1 MEWIDLL
8 IAGSVGL
15 ATSYSLITLILYATR
30 RYGVPDR
37 TIEAHHTHKI
47 PIPRFGGV
55 ALAGSLAVVFLLF
68 SFLLGKDFWVQSQRG
83 LIVVLT
89 LAMFFVGLYDDL
101 FVLGAK
107 RKLFGQLVIA
117 SLAYIYGIGI
127 HEFKI
132 PITYKVIELGLWSGP
147 VTVIWLVAMTNLINL
162 IDGIDGLAGG
172 ICLML
177 MSLFLYVSMQSGIVP
192 IISAGLVGAL
202 LAFLRF
208 NFPPAKI
215 YMGDGGAYMLGFF
228 IGCTTIVTSQK
239 GTIVAALVAPLFV
252 LALPIIDTSLA
263 IIRRGL
269 KGLPLFRADK
279 RHIHHRLLAA
289 GHSRRQVVLGLYLF
303 TAFFLVLGFSTFFWH
318 GQYFPLFLG
327 IATLTVVMLA
337 GKFSFSREWFSVG
350 RVLGNSLEARAD
362 IQYAMSLSRWLALE
376 GARAPNLEKLGED
389 VVFIARKLGFVSVRI
404 RLEDDEKTWNLA
416 DLSPQDCG
424 YHRLKLPQHKYCF
437 LELGTTREMD
447 LWPVEARIT
456 SNSAPDILAD
466 LVAEGWGKAM
476 KDWKA
481 RTKLPVR
488 FDARR
493 PIASGEVHNIPKFT
507 VPSGEFL
514 TKIEPIEPDK

>member
-37 TIEAHHTHKI
+37 TIEAHHTHKV

-55 ALAGSLAVVFLLF
+55 ALAGSLAVVFLLYT
-68 SFLLGKDFWVQSQRG
+68 FLMGKDFWIQNQRG
-83 LIVVLT
+83 MIVVFT
-89 LAMFFVGLYDDL
+89 LAMFFLGLYDDL

-117 SLAYIYGIGI
+117 TLTYLYGIGI
-127 HEFKI
+127 HQFKI
-132 PITYKVIELGLWSGP
+132 PITYQVIDLGLWSGP
-147 VTVIWLVAMTNLINL
+147 ITVIWLVAITNLINL

-192 IISAGLVGAL
+192 IVSAGMVGAL
-202 LAFLRF
+202 LGFLRF

-289 GHSRRQVVLGLYLF
+289 GQTLRVSSRFRTCLRSSPVNVPACF
-303 TAFFLVLGFSTFFWH
+303 VIRS
-318 GQYFPLFLG
+318 
-327 IATLTVVMLA
+327 
-337 GKFSFSREWFSVG
+337 SR
-350 RVLGNSLEARAD
+350 
-362 IQYAMSLSRWLALE
+362 
-376 GARAPNLEKLGED
+376 
-389 VVFIARKLGFVSVRI
+389 
-404 RLEDDEKTWNLA
+404 
-416 DLSPQDCG
+416 
-424 YHRLKLPQHKYCF
+424 
-437 LELGTTREMD
+437 
-447 LWPVEARIT
+447 
-456 SNSAPDILAD
+456 
-466 LVAEGWGKAM
+466 
-476 KDWKA
+476 
-481 RTKLPVR
+481 LPVPLR
-488 FDARR
+488 
-493 PIASGEVHNIPKFT
+493 
-507 VPSGEFL
+507 
-514 TKIEPIEPDK
+514 

>member
-15 ATSYSLITLILYATR
+15 ATSYSLITLILFATQ

-55 ALAGSLAVVFLLF
+55 ALAGSMAVVFLLF

-132 PITYKVIELGLWSGP
+132 PITYQVIDLGLWSGP
-147 VTVIWLVAMTNLINL
+147 ITVIWLVAMTNLINL

-269 KGLPLFRADK
+269 KGLPLFRPDK

-289 GHSRRQVVLGLYLF
+289 GQLLSKLKRPSAWVLASPVK
-303 TAFFLVLGFSTFFWH
+303 AFACLPIRSN
-318 GQYFPLFLG
+318 
-327 IATLTVVMLA
+327 
-337 GKFSFSREWFSVG
+337 
-350 RVLGNSLEARAD
+350 RV
-362 IQYAMSLSRWLALE
+362 SLSFR
-376 GARAPNLEKLGED
+376 
-389 VVFIARKLGFVSVRI
+389 
-404 RLEDDEKTWNLA
+404 
-416 DLSPQDCG
+416 
-424 YHRLKLPQHKYCF
+424 
-437 LELGTTREMD
+437 
-447 LWPVEARIT
+447 
-456 SNSAPDILAD
+456 
-466 LVAEGWGKAM
+466 
-476 KDWKA
+476 
-481 RTKLPVR
+481 
-488 FDARR
+488 
-493 PIASGEVHNIPKFT
+493 
-507 VPSGEFL
+507 
-514 TKIEPIEPDK
+514 